1 MLTVDQTHSDFFI
14 VSMKRLLIL
23 FATSVYSQDF
33 LSSSQTGAGQHNQY
47 SQAVFH
53 HCKDETQFFKSCMT
67 VLRGRNAM
75 K

>member
-14 VSMKRLLIL
+14 VSMKRLLIP
-23 FATSVYSQDF
+23 FATFVYSQDF

-53 HCKDETQFFKSCMT
+53 RCEDKIHIFFLLMYHSII
-67 VLRGRNAM
+67 
-75 K
+75 